1 MAKENIITKRKA
13 ADRDAVDN
21 EVLNIIQTEFP
32 VDPRPYKVL
41 GEKVGLTEAE
51 MIDRVRALKQEK
63 KIIRRIG
70 ASFERRKL
78 GYVSSLVAAK
88 VKEEGLN
95 DFVKMV
101 NAYSGVTHNYERD
114 HAYNVWFTYIA
125 ETPERLDADL
135 ADMGAHPACR
145 DLRKLPAERFYKIKV
160 QFSFDESGGKGASQV
175 S

>member
-51 MIDRVRALKQEK
+51 MIERVRALKQEK

-101 NAYSGVTHNYERD
+101 NGYSGVTHNYERD

-125 ETPERLDADL
+125 ETPEKLAADL
-135 ADMGAHPACR
+135 RKIGEHPACE
-145 DLRKLPAERFYKIKV
+145 DLQNL
-160 QFSFDESGGKGASQV
+160 
-175 S
+175 